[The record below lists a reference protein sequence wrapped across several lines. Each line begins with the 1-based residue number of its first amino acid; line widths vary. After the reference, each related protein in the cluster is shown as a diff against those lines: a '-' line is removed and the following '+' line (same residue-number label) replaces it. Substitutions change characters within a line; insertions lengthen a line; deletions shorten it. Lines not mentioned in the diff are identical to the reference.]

1 MCDIV
6 HLTNADIRR
15 LKKTNN
21 SEFYDCVWAMK
32 PISNAYLKQVNPDLQ
47 RLLII
52 KRDILTFEDIKNHQ
66 SIHLFF
72 DDLIGRLIM

>member
-6 HLTNADIRR
+6 HLTNDDIRR

-21 SEFYDCVWAMK
+21 SEFYDCCWSMK
-32 PISNAYLKQVNPDLQ
+32 PISTEYLKQINPDIQ
-47 RLLII
+47 RLLNI
-52 KRDILTFEDIKNHQ
+52 KRDILTFEDRKNHDK
-66 SIHLFF
+66 IHLFF

>member
-6 HLTNADIRR
+6 HLTTSDIRR

-21 SEFYDCVWAMK
+21 TDFYDCVWGLQ
-32 PISNAYLKQVNPDLQ
+32 PISTEYLNTVKPEVQ
-47 RLLII
+47 RLLNI
-52 KRDILTFEDIKNHQ
+52 KRDILVFEDHKHHD

-72 DDLIGRLIM
+72 DDLIARLHS